1 MSLTERYI
9 YAVTRHLPLNQR
21 EEVAKELRAS
31 IDDMAT
37 DRAKNAK
44 PKESDIKA
52 VLVELGDPAVLASKY
67 SSTRRYL
74 IGPKW
79 FDAYWDVLKQLL
91 YIVPAIVICLMA
103 LVNYAITGKSWI
115 ESIIHAIGSGIA
127 TAIQIAFWTTL
138 TFFGLE
144 RWGELSPKDITGN
157 KSKDG
162 AWTPDDL
169 PFPPKSRQI
178 PAVESWISVALIL
191 IAAGWVVFSPI
202 WGNNWLNPALWAFW
216 APAFVVLSVASA
228 VHYIFRAVIGNWT
241 TSLVVSNIILGVVS
255 VTFIIALV
263 STQTVINP
271 EFIHALST
279 KEGMNIGQASTWVNL
294 TAGISAIAAV
304 AVYIWEAIDSIVKNR
319 HYVKT
324 RR

>member
-21 EEVAKELRAS
+21 DEVAKELGAS

-37 DRAKNAK
+37 DRAKNGT
-44 PKESDIKA
+44 PKESDIKT

-67 SSTRRYL
+67 SNTTRYL

-79 FDAYWDVLKQLL
+79 FDAYWGVLKQLL
-91 YIVPAIVICLMA
+91 YIVPVIVISLMA

-115 ESIIHAIGSGIA
+115 ESIIHAVGSGIA
-127 TAIQIAFWTTL
+127 VAIQIAFWTTL

-144 RWGELSPKDITGN
+144 HWGELSPKDITGK
-157 KSKDG
+157 KSKNE

-169 PFPPKSRQI
+169 PFPPKARQI
-178 PAVESWISVALIL
+178 PAVESWISVGLI
-191 IAAGWVVFSPI
+191 IAATGWVVFSPL
-202 WGNNWLNPALWAFW
+202 WGNNWLNPALWGFW
-216 APAFVVLSVASA
+216 IPAFVVLSVASA

-241 TSLVVSNIILGVVS
+241 TPLVVSNIMLGVAS
-255 VTFIIALV
+255 VAFIVALV

-271 EFIHALST
+271 EFIDTLST
-279 KEGMNIGQASTWVNL
+279 KEGVNIGQASTWVNL

-304 AVYIWEAIDSIVKNR
+304 AVYVWEAINSIFKNR
-319 HYVKT
+319 QYIKT